1 MSAELLV
8 FLNII
13 GAIGA
18 VIGIVVLVLII
29 RFLWTVPNILES
41 IEDELIRLR
50 TKGESSS
57 KNKEGVAESTDE
69 K

>member
-8 FLNII
+8 FLNI
-13 GAIGA
+13 IGA

-50 TKGESSS
+50 TEDESSPKR
-57 KNKEGVAESTDE
+57 KNKESATESTDE